1 MVHKDYTCM
10 HEELVQDHS
19 LKIKG
24 LEARANFNDQRLTNV
39 ESQMKEM
46 NDKLEKLN
54 QSIITSQKE
63 TVETIKNLQL
73 QSNQDDY
80 NIDKRVTSLET
91 TVRVL
96 KWIIAVAISI
106 LSVLIA
112 LNIIN

>member
-19 LKIKG
+19 LKI
-24 LEARANFNDQRLTNV
+24 NFKDQRLTNV

>member
-1 MVHKDYTCM
+1 MRDAEYTCI

-19 LKIKG
+19 LKIKE
-24 LEARANFNDQRLTNV
+24 LEARANFKDQRLTNV
-39 ESQMKEM
+39 EDQMKEM
-46 NDKLEKLN
+46 NTKLEKLN

-96 KWIIAVAISI
+96 KWVIGVLITLIPI
-106 LSVLIA
+106 LIA
-112 LNIIN
+112 LNILH

>member
-1 MVHKDYTCM
+1 MRDAEYTCI

-19 LKIKG
+19 LKINE
-24 LEARANFNDQRLTNV
+24 LEARANFKDQRLTNV
-39 ESQMKEM
+39 ENQMKEM

-63 TVETIKNLQL
+63 TVEIIKNLQL

-96 KWIIAVAISI
+96 KWVIGVLIAIIPIV
-106 LSVLIA
+106 IA
-112 LNIIN
+112 LNILQ